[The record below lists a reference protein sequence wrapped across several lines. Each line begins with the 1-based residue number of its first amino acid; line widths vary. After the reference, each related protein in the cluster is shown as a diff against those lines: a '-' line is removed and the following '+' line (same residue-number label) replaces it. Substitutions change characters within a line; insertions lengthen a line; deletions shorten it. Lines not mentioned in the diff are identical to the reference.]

1 MKTTYTNGLDD
12 ACAGCN
18 ALKVLYV
25 SVTTFYKFVANKIP
39 NIILDYKDFK
49 VITIFNTICNFN
61 CCFQASR
68 WFSLERRVIDRQRKG
83 EIQMFTDKW

>member
-12 ACAGCN
+12 EWAGCN

-25 SVTTFYKFVANKIP
+25 SVISFYKFAANKIN

-49 VITIFNTICNFN
+49 VITIFIEICKTIK
-61 CCFQASR
+61 Q
-68 WFSLERRVIDRQRKG
+68 
-83 EIQMFTDKW
+83 